1 MPPHDKEGTI
11 GPLFL
16 QTEDGEFVPLAS
28 IQTAN
33 LTNGECTYSND
44 LWSSGYE
51 PFEFSMTG
59 RMTHRSARRFR
70 KQFLADIHKIS
81 RYKRNMKRKKEK
93 ARRARLKGKA

>member
-1 MPPHDKEGTI
+1 MPPHVGEGII

-16 QTEDGEFVPLAS
+16 RTEDGEFVPLAS
-28 IQTAN
+28 IQTTQ

-44 LWSSGYE
+44 LWSAGYG

-70 KQFLADIHKIS
+70 KQFLADIHRIS
-81 RYKRNMKRKKEK
+81 RYKRNMKRMKEK
-93 ARRARLKGKA
+93 ARQARLKGKA